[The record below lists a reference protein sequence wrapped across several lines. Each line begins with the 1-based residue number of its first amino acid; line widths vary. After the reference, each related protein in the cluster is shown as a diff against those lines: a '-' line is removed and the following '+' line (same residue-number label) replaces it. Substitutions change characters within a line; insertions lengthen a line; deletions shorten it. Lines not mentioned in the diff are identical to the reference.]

1 MNPMKTWLISIFAAV
16 ALSLSGCTTGSA
28 LRPVAAQLAVQY
40 ATLKVIENNPDH
52 AGRIAEISA
61 SVRAAASGQAAATVA
76 VIDSLIRAQIRWEKL
91 SPADVNLVNILLLAV
106 RAELEA
112 RVGSGVID
120 SQAMLTVAQ
129 VAGWIEQAAASTLRA
144 G

>member
-61 SVRAAASGQAAATVA
+61 SVRAAASGQAATVA